1 MEPSGTGGRTLEQ
14 AVVHWRS
21 VALVGACLAGGLTL
35 TVMVIG
41 STPEVGGSVSAAAE
55 AVVADAVAADPSITV
70 AVETTAVTPDSTEVP
85 VAAAQELLAAPAVVG
100 TATVAPVAAPLAAP
114 VSVQTTAPLA
124 PAPSPQIAPATPVL
138 TPAPTLPPPTAPPTT
153 PPTPQ
158 TTAPPTTTP
167 PPPTTA
173 APPAAPALTYP
184 AYTVSGVAGVSL
196 RFDGSSISVASVSP
210 QANWVYEVATN
221 GPRTVEI
228 KFFNVAT
235 GSDREFHATVEG
247 GRITVET

>member
-100 TATVAPVAAPLAAP
+100 TATVAPVAAPMAAP
-114 VSVQTTAPLA
+114 AVAPASAQTTAPLA
-124 PAPSPQIAPATPVL
+124 PAPSPQVAPATPVL
-138 TPAPTLPPPTAPPTT
+138 TPAPTLPPTT

-167 PPPTTA
+167 PPPPTA

-247 GRITVET
+247 GRIEVET